1 MGGIRN
7 YTNTRKELQLAE
19 KRLDILRLRKEE
31 LYNRLVMPKGW
42 QISDGG
48 GVTTRNSESNTEKF
62 VLACNTPSE
71 ATGMSLNEEIAHVE
85 EEVYYLRSVCAMM
98 EDTLEELT
106 GIEASLYSLIIIG
119 SMSPTDAVKEVAT
132 MQYMTEDNVWH
143 TYYRKIK
150 PFIDALR

>member
-1 MGGIRN
+1 MRGLRN

-19 KRLDILRLRKEE
+19 KRLDILRNRKEE

-42 QISDGG
+42 QMSDGG
-48 GVTTRNSESNTEKF
+48 GVSTKEPESNTEKY

-85 EEVYYLRSVCAMM
+85 QEIYYLRKVCEMM
-98 EDTLEELT
+98 EETLEQLT
-106 GIEASLYSLIIIG
+106 GIEATLYSLIIIG
-119 SMSPTDAVKEVAT
+119 GKAPTDAVREVAD
-132 MQYMTEDNVWH
+132 MQYMTEDNIWH

-150 PFIDALR
+150 PFLDLLE